1 MGLVGHILSSVGQ
14 DNARPWL
21 SALVGPQ
28 LEALRL
34 AVAEELSPTTK
45 PVVLQQLRMLAALI
59 CGLATEEAPEGE
71 EGAAASWV
79 SLVELVFGEA
89 GSIVTELAEKYC
101 CDDQVVE
108 VRGPVVARLNCCARN
123 KSSAGAFSAPSRPYI
138 KSGYLV
144 QK

>member
-1 MGLVGHILSSVGQ
+1 MSLVGHILSSVGQ

-89 GSIVTELAEKYC
+89 GAIVTELAEKYC

-108 VRGPVVARLNCCARN
+108 VRGPVVTRLDRCVWNE
-123 KSSAGAFSAPSRPYI
+123 SSAGAFSAPSRPYV
-138 KSGYLV
+138 KSGV
-144 QK
+144 PK